1 MALPRVNET
10 LNFSMTIP
18 STGEKVKY
26 RPYLVK
32 EEKVLL
38 QAFESQS
45 TQLIV
50 ESMCNTIE
58 TCLDPRSEV
67 KVADLATFDV
77 EYMFLQIRS
86 ASVGESSTVVMKC
99 DNCEAENEVNID
111 LTSIEIDVKETDNV
125 IEITDDISVEMRY
138 PSYANVNFE
147 EEEDTDQTAALF
159 KVVAAS
165 VAAVLTDEERIEI
178 GPNQIDEVLEFLD
191 SLTATQFKKITSHL
205 EDLPS
210 LKHDVEFECK
220 ECETKNE
227 VELSGLADFFS

>member
-99 DNCEAENEVNID
+99 DNCEAENEVSID
-111 LTSIEIDVKETDNV
+111 LTTIEIDVKETDNV

-147 EEEDTDQTAALF
+147 EEEDRGILVVLMQVVLHAALF
-159 KVVAAS
+159 GACDVDQLLKLS
-165 VAAVLTDEERIEI
+165 LH
-178 GPNQIDEVLEFLD
+178 QIDLVG
-191 SLTATQFKKITSHL
+191 
-205 EDLPS
+205 
-210 LKHDVEFECK
+210 
-220 ECETKNE
+220 
-227 VELSGLADFFS
+227 SGLDVGDDCQCRHVLGPPWVVSDWTSNDNTKLASRSRR